1 MGADSYSGP
10 SGIRRG
16 GLAGRLVLARDAL
29 DGLVVTEV
37 LPPPLDLD
45 DLPLVLLPLLL
56 LFEVR
61 ETGPEPVSVRT
72 AI

>member
-1 MGADSYSGP
+1 
-10 SGIRRG
+10 
-16 GLAGRLVLARDAL
+16 VLARDAL

-37 LPPPLDLD
+37 LPPPPLDLD
-45 DLPLVLLPLLL
+45 DLPPLLPLLL

-61 ETGPEPVSVRT
+61 ETRVEPVSVRT